1 MMFARLVTVQFQIER
16 IDEVIKMFEEEVIP
30 VGKSWKG
37 YRQSYFLGNR
47 STGECVAFTLWDS
60 EEDIV
65 ANDQSSSYQELLG
78 KVAPLITSAPVREVY
93 EVIIQDSLS

>member
-1 MMFARLVTVQFQIER
+1 MFARLVTVQFQVEKIN
-16 IDEVIKMFEEEVIP
+16 EVIRMFEEEVIP

-37 YRQSYFLGNR
+37 YRGSYFLGDRN
-47 STGECVAFTLWDS
+47 TGNCAAFTLWDS
-60 EEDIV
+60 EEDII
-65 ANDQSSSYQELLG
+65 ANDQSSSYQGLLG